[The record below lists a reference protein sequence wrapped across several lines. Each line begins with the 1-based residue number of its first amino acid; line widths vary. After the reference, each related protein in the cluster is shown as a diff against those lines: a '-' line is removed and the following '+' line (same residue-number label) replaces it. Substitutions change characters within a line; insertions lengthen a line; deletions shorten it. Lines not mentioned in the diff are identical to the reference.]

1 MASEDSASNV
11 ALRHADF
18 SRREAADL
26 NEAERAELSRRYDGF
41 MRHFRAGNVASAPST
56 GMARRIR
63 KWRP

>member
-1 MASEDSASNV
+1 MASEDSASSM
-11 ALRHADF
+11 ALHQADF

-26 NEAERAELSRRYDGF
+26 DEAERAEINRRYDSF
-41 MRHFRAGNVASAPST
+41 MRHFRADSMAAAPSS